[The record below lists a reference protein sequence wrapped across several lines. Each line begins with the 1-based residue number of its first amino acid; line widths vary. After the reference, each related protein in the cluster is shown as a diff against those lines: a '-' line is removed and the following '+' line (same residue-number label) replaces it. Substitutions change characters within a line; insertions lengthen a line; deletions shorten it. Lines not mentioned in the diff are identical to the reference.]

1 MEQDLD
7 RGDKAA
13 PGMSL
18 LGLRML
24 VTAHRASHCQ
34 HCVQDPAVVP
44 DGGHEKER
52 KQGCGTPTAFQ
63 PAFFLILGGFCVF
76 GDLGGVLIPLPL
88 PIPVWCPSVSAPVRD
103 KSAHRIKQ
111 CGRLG
116 I

>member
-52 KQGCGTPTAFQ
+52 KQGCGTPNSF
-63 PAFFLILGGFCVF
+63 PACVF
-76 GDLGGVLIPLPL
+76 SHFRGFLC
-88 PIPVWCPSVSAPVRD
+88 VW
-103 KSAHRIKQ
+103 
-111 CGRLG
+111 
-116 I
+116 